1 MRLWRFV
8 MLPERSGT
16 LSTPWVSGQHGYLDA
31 YADVTT
37 DLQVTVS
44 TKVAQR

>member
-1 MRLWRFV
+1 
-8 MLPERSGT
+8 MLPERSRTG
-16 LSTPWVSGQHGYLDA
+16 SAPWVSGQHGYLDA
-31 YADVTT
+31 YADVIA